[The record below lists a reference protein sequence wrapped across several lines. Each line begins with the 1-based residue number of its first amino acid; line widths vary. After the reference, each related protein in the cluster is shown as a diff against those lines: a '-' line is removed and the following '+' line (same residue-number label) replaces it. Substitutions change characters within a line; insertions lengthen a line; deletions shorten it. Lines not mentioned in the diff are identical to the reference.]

1 MSHGVELPEIP
12 RIFRDGVKRFWP
24 GNRGLI
30 PLLGIQVL
38 VLTPGVRVQVPPRAP
53 KASKSKDFG
62 AFSFSKVPKFGKTV
76 IKNLSP
82 QTLRYYNK
90 YLDYFSA
97 HPDKVYGRNL

>member
-12 RIFRDGVKRFWP
+12 RIFRDGVKRIRP

-53 KASKSKDFG
+53 CCGSEKDIH
-62 AFSFSKVPKFGKTV
+62 T
-76 IKNLSP
+76 KNPETSRLNSRKE
-82 QTLRYYNK
+82 L
-90 YLDYFSA
+90 
-97 HPDKVYGRNL
+97 